1 MVILAGVLL
10 GSGLETAG
18 QTVVLSLDAVPMT
31 VAAGSRLARDPDVRD
46 AVRAA
51 DEAGRN
57 ADGSTTN
64 RDIVHRPPTVPP
76 AAPPELETDES
87 ADGDGD
93 GSSEDYDG

>member
-18 QTVVLSLDAVPMT
+18 QMAVSSRNEVPMT
-31 VAAGSRLARDPDVRD
+31 VAAGSRLSRDPDVRD

-57 ADGSTTN
+57 ADGTTTN
-64 RDIVHRPPTVPP
+64 REIVRHPPAAPP
-76 AAPPELETDES
+76 AAPPEPETDAS